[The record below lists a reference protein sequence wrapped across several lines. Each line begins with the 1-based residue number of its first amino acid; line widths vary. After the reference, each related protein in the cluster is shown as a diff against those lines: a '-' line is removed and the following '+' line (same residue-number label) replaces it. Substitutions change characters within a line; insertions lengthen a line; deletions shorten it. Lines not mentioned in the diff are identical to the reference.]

1 MRHVCTRVQ
10 SLKVSLRAPAKAW
23 RSCHALSGGQ
33 VKCWGANTGGKL
45 GTGNT
50 ASYGDS
56 AGEMGANLPAVDLG
70 TGRTAVAISLGQDH
84 TCALLDNGSMKCWGD
99 NSQGQLGY
107 GDTTSR
113 GSNSAHMGDNLA
125 AIDLGDGRTAT
136 AIATGQYHTC
146 AILDDWSTKCWGYND
161 NGQLGLGHTNNIGDG
176 AAEMGNSLAAVNLG
190 TGRFAKKISAG
201 AGITCVVL
209 LDDTALCWGKNN
221 GGQLGQDST
230 TNMGSTSGNS
240 VDSMSTINLGSGR
253 TAKIVAPGE
262 FHVCALLDDDTVK
275 CWGSSSYGQL
285 GQGDTSSW
293 GTSSGSNGMAN
304 LPAVELGQ
312 SASALATSTHHNCVR
327 LADDS
332 LRCWGYNGSGELGLG
347 DTANRG
353 DGSGEMGTSLPAV
366 SLGTGRTVTS
376 AAPSRYH
383 TCALLDDETVKCWG
397 YGNDGRLGQGST
409 DHIRTAAEMGDNL
422 AVVELFPTTTTSTFS
437 TSTTTTRSAS
447 TTSTTSTGT
456 SSTATT
462 ITTSTSAS
470 TSATSTA
477 STSTSTTST
486 TGTRTSVTGTSTSTS
501 ATGTTSTSAST
512 STSSSSTSSST
523 STTTTTSGTSS
534 ATVTSSRTSATHT
547 RSTTTSTSSTGSTSS
562 ITTTI
567 SSTRSTTA
575 SSSSTSSSSSSSFS
589 SSSTSAST
597 SWTSSSSRTSST
609 STTASST
616 STTTN
621 TRTSATGSTSTTSS
635 TSSTSSSS
643 ATFTSTT
650 TISSTVTRSST
661 TRTFQG
667 AAEVAAYME
676 QQRVEA
682 VNSAVSSAE
691 AAAQA
696 VVDASAKQLL
706 QQLDV
711 GEPMMQL
718 EQQTPDGAVTG
729 SD

>member
-293 GTSSGSNGMAN
+293 GTT
-304 LPAVELGQ
+304 VELGQ

-366 SLGTGRTVTS
+366 SLGTGRTVT
-376 AAPSRYH
+376 
-383 TCALLDDETVKCWG
+383 
-397 YGNDGRLGQGST
+397 
-409 DHIRTAAEMGDNL
+409 TAAEMGDNL

-696 VVDASAKQLL
+696 VPCQCRLMARVDVWPKNHHLPSRGSGCLGKAAPAAAGCGGAH
-706 QQLDV
+706 DAV
-711 GEPMMQL
+711 GAA
-718 EQQTPDGAVTG
+718 DA
-729 SD
+729 